1 MYEPL
6 GHVNKRGNHFFY
18 ILKKRICLN
27 ARFICIETICEDP
40 STQSLLGPTA
50 MLNSIGGQDLF
61 YPIKQK
67 SRTILTESQVQA
79 DPRRQKQIKKR
90 GKMGLGIV

>member
-1 MYEPL
+1 
-6 GHVNKRGNHFFY
+6 
-18 ILKKRICLN
+18 
-27 ARFICIETICEDP
+27 
-40 STQSLLGPTA
+40 